1 MVLRSRNQDAR
12 RMSEQGEPG
21 RAAGPCE
28 DILYAQAVC
37 SEPGAVSP
45 NT

>member
-1 MVLRSRNQDAR
+1 MGLQSKNQDAR

-21 RAAGPCE
+21 RAESLCK

-37 SEPGAVSP
+37 SESSTVSP